1 METEIFEGVAGFLLI
16 VIVCVVWRLVKLKS
30 RKREDDLKQIA
41 AELGL
46 SYSLVERKSWDLVD
60 RFFRGSFSPWQ
71 ISGDFN
77 GGEVKIFERILS
89 IDGSRT
95 NYLHIEVLLPKKL
108 PFALL
113 IRRKRFK
120 DKLGLFLHFQKTVL
134 IGETSFDSR
143 FIVKS
148 EAVSNVIGFLNF
160 PEKRAAIEKLFERN
174 ENIRI
179 ENSCIY
185 FSSSSIK
192 SELQEYRRV
201 LETMTDTAKVLAKGF

>member
-30 RKREDDLKQIA
+30 RKREDDLKQIVT
-41 AELGL
+41 ELGL
-46 SYSLVERKSWDLVD
+46 SYQVVERKWGNGLNQYFSGSLSSWE
-60 RFFRGSFSPWQ
+60 
-71 ISGDFN
+71 ISGVFN
-77 GGEVKIFERILS
+77 GCEVKIFEKTLDTGEDQS
-89 IDGSRT
+89 D
-95 NYLHIEVLLPKKL
+95 YVHFEVLFPRKL
-108 PFALL
+108 PFDLL

-120 DKLGLFLHFQKTVL
+120 DRLGLFFHLQKAVL
-134 IGETSFDSR
+134 IGEVGFDSR

-148 EAVSNVIGFLNF
+148 DAVSNVIGFLNF
-160 PEKRAAIEKLFERN
+160 LEKRAAIEKLFERN